1 MMETIP
7 ECELPTLD
15 LKARRILGKNRTKH
29 FRPMVMNFSTKSVI
43 PTTQIRSKKS

>member
-1 MMETIP
+1 MLRIIP

-29 FRPMVMNFSTKSVI
+29 FRPMVTNFSTKSVM